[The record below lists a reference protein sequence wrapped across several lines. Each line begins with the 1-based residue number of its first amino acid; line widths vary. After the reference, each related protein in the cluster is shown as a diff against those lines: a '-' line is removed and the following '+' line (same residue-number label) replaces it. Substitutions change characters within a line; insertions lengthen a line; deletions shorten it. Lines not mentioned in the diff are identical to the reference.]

1 MYSESYLRDCKVFAK
16 ACTSN
21 LLARLAPGTY
31 VRLTGQ
37 TGRGSD
43 DDDVEQ
49 IAEYFERSFTDY
61 RDRLQLDDAGFAAF
75 LQGRRVL
82 EYGPGDILGVAL
94 LMYAAGADHV
104 HCVDRFPLENV
115 SAKNA
120 RVYQRLLDR
129 MTGPARHR
137 ASAAFVQ
144 SGQPLSGFR
153 RECVD
158 YRVTCDGL
166 AARAEGYDFIISR
179 AVLEHVNSLEGTLAD
194 VELCLARGGVSV
206 HNVDL
211 RSHNLDRYR
220 PYDFLTWPSWAY
232 RLMYSHKGFPNR
244 WRPGRYRDIL
254 ASCKLKLRA
263 MEPTGKLPT
272 ADIARIR
279 PHLAVAFAHAEDD
292 DLSWLGFWM
301 ILESAR

>member
-1 MYSESYLRDCKVFAK
+1 MYSESRVRDFKIFAK
-16 ACTSN
+16 ACASN
-21 LLARLAPGTY
+21 LIARFAPGAY

-49 IAEYFERSFTDY
+49 IAEYFERSFSDY
-61 RDRLQLDDAGFAAF
+61 RDRLEFDDAGFAAF
-75 LQGRRVL
+75 LKGRRVL

-94 LMYAAGADHV
+94 LMYAAGAEHV

-120 RVYQRLLDR
+120 RVYQRLLER
-129 MTGPARHR
+129 MSDEARQR
-137 ASAAFVQ
+137 ARSAFERE
-144 SGQPLSGFR
+144 GEPLSGFR
-153 RECVD
+153 RECID
-158 YRVTCDGL
+158 YRVTDDGL
-166 AARAEGYDFIISR
+166 AARSGAYDFIVSR

-194 VELCLARGGVSV
+194 VEFCLADGGVSV

-211 RSHNLDRYR
+211 RSHNLDRYQ

-232 RLMYSHKGFPNR
+232 LLMYSHKGFPNR
-244 WRPGRYRDIL
+244 WRPGRYREIL
-254 ASCKLKLRA
+254 ASRELKVRA
-263 MEPTGKLPT
+263 MDPTGRLPDS
-272 ADIARIR
+272 DIARIR
-279 PHLAVAFAHAEDD
+279 PHLADDLCGAEDD

-301 ILESAR
+301 ILESVR

>member
-1 MYSESYLRDCKVFAK
+1 MYSENRVRDVRIFAK
-16 ACTSN
+16 ACASN
-21 LLARLAPGTY
+21 LIARFAPASY

-49 IAEYFERSFTDY
+49 IVEYFERSFTDY

-75 LQGRRVL
+75 LKGRRVL

-94 LMYAAGADHV
+94 LMYAAGAEHV

-120 RVYQRLLDR
+120 RVYQRLLER
-129 MTGPARHR
+129 LGEPARQR
-137 ASAAFVQ
+137 AGSAFVQ
-144 SGQPLSGFR
+144 PGQPLSGFR

-158 YRVTCDGL
+158 YRITGDGL
-166 AARAEGYDFIISR
+166 AARAESYDFIISR

-194 VELCLARGGVSV
+194 VELCLAPGGVSV

-254 ASCKLKLRA
+254 ASRNLKVRA
-263 MEPTGKLPT
+263 MEPTGKLPA
-272 ADIARIR
+272 ADVARIR
-279 PHLAVAFAHAEDD
+279 PHLARAFAQAEDD
-292 DLSWLGFWM
+292 ELSWLGFWM